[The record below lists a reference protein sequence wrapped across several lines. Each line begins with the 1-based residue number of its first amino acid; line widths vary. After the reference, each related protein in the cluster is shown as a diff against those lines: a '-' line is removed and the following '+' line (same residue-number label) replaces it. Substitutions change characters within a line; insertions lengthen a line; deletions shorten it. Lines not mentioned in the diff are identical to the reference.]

1 MKRHVVYR
9 KGTLSADPGSSPH
22 ALSKLCNLGHGLHW
36 TSVFP
41 SEEWE
46 IEQIYE
52 AWSLEISNRVV
63 VG

>member
-1 MKRHVVYR
+1 MRGLRWAGDRGGLMKRHVVYR

-41 SEEWE
+41 SEEW
-46 IEQIYE
+46 
-52 AWSLEISNRVV
+52 
-63 VG
+63 GD